1 MMAQEACT
9 QVMPRAITLGSV
21 VLVDQACNGTLIG
34 YNRLWQLCHVC
45 FLPVNNNLGL
55 VMSQPH
61 FLLLGPRRL
70 GASGGSRRSSL
81 RGSRCRQTTA
91 SQSAE
96 ASDFVAR
103 LTVATRYIVGAWLLD
118 LNFDLQLPA
127 DKLIA
132 IL

>member
-1 MMAQEACT
+1 MMAQEACAK
-9 QVMPRAITLGSV
+9 VVARAFTLGSV
-21 VLVDQACNGTLIG
+21 VLINQACNGTLIG
-34 YNRLWQLCHVC
+34 YNWLRQLCHVC

-70 GASGGSRRSSL
+70 GASGGSRCSGL

-96 ASDFVAR
+96 TGDFVAR
-103 LTVATRYIVGAWLLD
+103 LTVATRYIVGRRLLD
-118 LNFDLQLPA
+118 LNFDL
-127 DKLIA
+127 
-132 IL
+132 